1 MVVNRRTFIGSSLLS
16 IALNPFSVFAKE
28 ESIPITIQLHS
39 VRDAAMAD
47 LPGTLRQLS
56 EIGYKGVEL
65 AGTYGYSAEE
75 LKGFL
80 DDADLIC
87 IGSHISLCD
96 LLGSR
101 FDSVAEYN
109 KIIGNQNLIIAGG
122 LANPLGNLG
131 GNHFTA
137 HFFSRLTRKLDTLGF
152 RVGLH
157 SHHGDFVDMG
167 DGLTAWDHFF
177 RETDPN
183 VIAELDVGNCFADHG
198 NPYLALQ
205 RTAGRNRLVHIKASS
220 PDGILLGE
228 AVDEIDWPR
237 IFNLCETIGGTKYYV
252 VEQESNKYGLS
263 SIESAAHCFAK
274 MKEWG
279 KG

>member
-1 MVVNRRTFIGSSLLS
+1 MVINRRTFIGSSLLS
-16 IALNPFSVFAKE
+16 ITLNPLSVFAKE
-28 ESIPITIQLHS
+28 QGVPIAIQLHS
-39 VRDAAMAD
+39 VRDAAQAD
-47 LPGTLRQLS
+47 LSGTLRQLS

-65 AGTYGYSAEE
+65 AGTYGYPAED

-80 DDADLIC
+80 DDAELIC

-109 KIIGNQNLIIAGG
+109 RIIGNQNLIIAGG
-122 LANPLGNLG
+122 LANPLGNPG

-137 HFFSRLTRKLDTLGF
+137 YFFSRLTKKLKNLGF

-157 SHHGDFVDMG
+157 SHQGDFVDMG
-167 DGLTAWDHFF
+167 NGLTAWDNFF
-177 RETDPN
+177 RETDPD

-220 PDGILLGE
+220 PDGVFLGE
-228 AVDEIDWPR
+228 AEDEIDWPR
-237 IFNLCETIGGTKYYV
+237 IFYLCEAIGGTEYYV

-263 SIESAAHCFAK
+263 SIESAARCFEK